1 LVRRRADDL
10 PHTTE
15 LNSEGQRVRFSQDQQ
30 RIWRESA
37 FCRRGR
43 VEPTL
48 HQGGTRHSA
57 PLAHGGPSFGSAGD
71 GGRMQAPAGAEWQ
84 DAPQLGGEAVLGDP
98 LGRSNR
104 RFRRFCRARSCLT
117 EGSAGSACEQR
128 AGCRAYALH
137 TYDKPGC
144 VARNRRAGRHKRRA
158 AVRSETRPEEQNG
171 ANKRESG
178 TPPTSRAERSE
189 LREPPPGG
197 EGRR

>member
-1 LVRRRADDL
+1 MVRRRADDL

-15 LNSEGQRVRFSQDQQ
+15 LNSEGQRVRFSQDQE
-30 RIWRESA
+30 RIWWESVL
-37 FCRRGR
+37 CRWGR
-43 VEPTL
+43 VEPPRY
-48 HQGGTRHSA
+48 QGGTRHSA

-137 TYDKPGC
+137 TYDTPGC

-171 ANKRESG
+171 AKRPESR
-178 TPPTSRAERSE
+178 TAPTSRAKRSE

>member
-1 LVRRRADDL
+1 MVRRRADDL

-84 DAPQLGGEAVLGDP
+84 DAPQLGGEAVLADP
-98 LGRSNR
+98 LEGQIR
-104 RFRRFCRARSCLT
+104 RIPAFFEARSCFT
-117 EGSAGSACEQR
+117 RVGAGSACEQR

-158 AVRSETRPEEQNG
+158 AVRSESWAGG
-171 ANKRESG
+171 AKPAKQ
-178 TPPTSRAERSE
+178 T
-189 LREPPPGG
+189 
-197 EGRR
+197 